1 MSWIYFLLCVLQPIC
16 LPIPEMVTVLWGSVE
31 IGPMKSFVLG
41 VLGAIIGI
49 GIMYWITK
57 RGSHWVIAKFK
68 CEEKIEIFQNYVR
81 KYQIYIVGILFIVP
95 ILPDEIICLG
105 APLVGIPFPMFMV
118 IAILSKIVS
127 VGMIAFSE
135 EIAAVF
141 SISRMELIMIELV
154 ILFVVARIYTGRE
167 KKEEKDVILSN

>member
-1 MSWIYFLLCVLQPIC
+1 MAWIYFLLCVIQPIF

-31 IGPMKSFVLG
+31 IGPIKSFVLG
-41 VLGAIIGI
+41 VIGAIIGI
-49 GIMYWITK
+49 SIMYWVTK
-57 RGSHWVIAKFK
+57 KGSHWMIARFK
-68 CEEKIEIFQNYVR
+68 GEEKIEIFQNYVR

-105 APLVGIPFPMFMV
+105 APFVGIPFPTFIV

-135 EIAAVF
+135 EIAAAF
-141 SISRMELIMIELV
+141 SISRIELIMIELV

-167 KKEEKDVILSN
+167 KKEEKDVIMSN